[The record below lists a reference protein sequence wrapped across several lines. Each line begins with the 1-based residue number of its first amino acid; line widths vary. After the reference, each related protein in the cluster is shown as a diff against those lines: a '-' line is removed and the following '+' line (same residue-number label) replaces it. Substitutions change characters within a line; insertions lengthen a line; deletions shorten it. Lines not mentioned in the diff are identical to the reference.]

1 MNELIKRIY
10 TSIFLIS
17 IFLLA
22 LYYKVLLLVI
32 LIFCTYQIF
41 YELFNLLKNL
51 FVKKKRINLYFLLI
65 FSLVLLFFLNI
76 SIWININSSNILDKI
91 YLFLLISISI
101 TTDIGGF
108 FFGKIFKGRKL
119 TKISPKKTYS
129 GMIGSFI
136 TSIIFVY
143 TFFND
148 YFENGF
154 LLFTIIFISAISQI
168 GDIFISYLKRK
179 NKKKDTGS
187 ILPGHGGLLDR
198 FDGIIFALLFGIFFK
213 FIIWLKKL

>member
-22 LYYKVLLLVI
+22 LYYKALLLVI

-213 FIIWLKKL
+213 FII

>member
-17 IFLLA
+17 FFLLA
-22 LYYKVLLLVI
+22 LYYKALLLVI

-91 YLFLLISISI
+91 YLFLLLSISI

-213 FIIWLKKL
+213 FII

>member
-17 IFLLA
+17 FFLLA
-22 LYYKVLLLVI
+22 LYYKALLLVI

-91 YLFLLISISI
+91 YLFLLLSISI

-119 TKISPKKTYS
+119 TKISPNKTYS

-168 GDIFISYLKRK
+168 GDIFISFLKRK

-213 FIIWLKKL
+213 FII

>member
-1 MNELIKRIY
+1 M
-10 TSIFLIS
+10 
-17 IFLLA
+17 
-22 LYYKVLLLVI
+22 
-32 LIFCTYQIF
+32 
-41 YELFNLLKNL
+41 
-51 FVKKKRINLYFLLI
+51 LI

-213 FIIWLKKL
+213 FII

>member
-17 IFLLA
+17 FFLLA
-22 LYYKVLLLVI
+22 LYYKALLLVI

-91 YLFLLISISI
+91 YLFLLLSISI

-168 GDIFISYLKRK
+168 GDIFISFLKRK

-213 FIIWLKKL
+213 FII

>member
-22 LYYKVLLLVI
+22 LYYKALLLVI

-91 YLFLLISISI
+91 YLFLLLSISI

-119 TKISPKKTYS
+119 TKISPNKTYS

-213 FIIWLKKL
+213 FII

>member
-10 TSIFLIS
+10 TSVFLIS
-17 IFLLA
+17 IFLIA
-22 LYYKVLLLVI
+22 LYYKAFLLVI

-51 FVKKKRINLYFLLI
+51 FIKKKRINLYLILI
-65 FSLVLLFFLNI
+65 FSLVLLFFINI
-76 SIWININSSNILDKI
+76 SIWININSSNVLDKI

-101 TTDIGGF
+101 STDIGGY

-136 TSIIFVY
+136 TSAIIVY
-143 TFFND
+143 TFFNN

-154 LLFTIIFISAISQI
+154 LIFMIIFISAISQI
-168 GDIFISYLKRK
+168 GDIFISFLKRK

-187 ILPGHGGLLDR
+187 ILPGHGGILDR

-213 FIIWLKKL
+213 FII